1 MGIGR
6 RRPPGEESTDVGP
19 SGLEEADVVDY
30 VVEEADGGITLRMT
44 ETRPWDGGADQVD
57 QLMAKLNSYVA
68 FIQSGDLEAEFP
80 SAAGRPVRIV
90 LQSWHM
96 PEGEVTDALPTIRD
110 GLAAMGV
117 DFDVEVI
124 GGAGW

>member
-1 MGIGR
+1 M
-6 RRPPGEESTDVGP
+6 GP
-19 SGLEEADVVDY
+19 SSLEQPDVVDY

-44 ETRPWDGGADQVD
+44 ETRSWDGGAAQVD

-68 FIQSGDLEAEFP
+68 FIRSGELDAEFP
-80 SAAGRPVRIV
+80 VAAGRPVRIV

-96 PEGEVTDALPTIRD
+96 PQNEVTEALPTIRD
-110 GLAAMGV
+110 GLAALGIE
-117 DFDVEVI
+117 FDVEVT

>member
-6 RRPPGEESTDVGP
+6 RGARGDKSTKVGP
-19 SGLEEADVVDY
+19 SGLEQPDVVDY
-30 VVEEADGGITLRMT
+30 VVEEADGAITLRMT
-44 ETRPWDGGADQVD
+44 ETRPWDGGPAQVD

-68 FIQSGDLEAEFP
+68 FIRSGDLEAECIV
-80 SAAGRPVRIV
+80 AAGRPVRIV

-96 PEGEVTDALPTIRD
+96 PQGEVTEAFPTIRD
-110 GLAAMGV
+110 GLAGLGIE
-117 DFDVEVI
+117 FDVEVA